1 MAIVLVDI
9 YTPVVV
15 RNDRDYIRK
24 LTYEPAGTEYINNA
38 LVDTI
43 AIVKDQVTAID
54 YYEVGISGKF
64 YQKIYTDTEGV
75 KKLVE

>member
-15 RNDRDYIRK
+15 RNDRDDKRK

-43 AIVKDQVTAID
+43 AIVEDQVTAIE
-54 YYEVGISGKF
+54 YYEVAITGK
-64 YQKIYTDTEGV
+64 KVYTDSEGV